1 MQCQNNMQLVFHIS
15 ALGKSTLI
23 WKYGGLSFSQLAIL
37 IIYDYMI
44 YIFEVDH
51 FRKINIH
58 QKNDVL
64 AENPRLNVF
73 NLILVNLILNVPTC
87 LFGLQKIDL
96 KKLFHFKIATYLM
109 FWGACT
115 L

>member
-1 MQCQNNMQLVFHIS
+1 MQLVFHIS

-58 QKNDVL
+58 QKSDVL
-64 AENPRLNVF
+64 AENLRLNVF
-73 NLILVNLILNVPTC
+73 NLILV
-87 LFGLQKIDL
+87 K
-96 KKLFHFKIATYLM
+96 LM
-109 FWGACT
+109 FLPVCLGCRKST
-115 L
+115 SKNYSVSKLPPT